1 MLHTTA
7 TTSFGKGESDQMST
21 DINTVSP
28 AIAQGTW
35 NVDPS
40 HSSVEFQVKHMGLAT
55 VKGFFNEF
63 EGKLEVAEDGTISAS
78 GTVDAASL
86 STRSEQRDEHLRSA
100 DFFDVEKY
108 PKLSFE
114 SKSIEQLDEET
125 YRITGDLTIHGTTRE
140 VVFEGVTQGVDQ
152 DPWGNT
158 RVGLEVVGQIE
169 RSDFGLSWNQALESG
184 GVLVGKKVKILLDL
198 STVKA

>member
-1 MLHTTA
+1 
-7 TTSFGKGESDQMST
+7 MST
-21 DINTVSP
+21 DTSVAP

-55 VKGFFNEF
+55 VKGFFSEF

-78 GTVDAASL
+78 GSVDAASL
-86 STRSEQRDEHLRSA
+86 NTRSDQRDEHLRSA
-100 DFFDVEKY
+100 DFFDVENN
-108 PKLSFE
+108 PKLSFQ
-114 SKSIEQLDEET
+114 SKSIEQIDEDT
-125 YRITGDLTIHGTTRE
+125 YKITGDLTIRGTTRE
-140 VVFEGVTQGVDQ
+140 VVFEGITQGVDQ

-169 RSDFGLSWNQALESG
+169 RSEFGLNWNQALESG

>member
-1 MLHTTA
+1 
-7 TTSFGKGESDQMST
+7 MST
-21 DINTVSP
+21 DTTANAVSP
-28 AIAQGTW
+28 SIAQGTW
-35 NVDPS
+35 SVDPS

-55 VKGFFNEF
+55 VKGFFSEF
-63 EGKLEVAEDGTISAS
+63 EGTLEVAEDGTINAYGS
-78 GTVDAASL
+78 VDAASL
-86 STRSEQRDEHLRSA
+86 NTRSDQRDEHLRSA
-100 DFFDVEKY
+100 DFFDVENN
-108 PKLSFE
+108 PKLSFQ
-114 SKSIEQLDEET
+114 SKSVEQLDDET
-125 YRITGDLTIHGTTRE
+125 YRITGDLTIHGITRE

>member
-1 MLHTTA
+1 
-7 TTSFGKGESDQMST
+7 MST
-21 DINTVSP
+21 DTVTP

-55 VKGFFNEF
+55 VKGFFSEF

-86 STRSEQRDEHLRSA
+86 STRSDQRDEHLRSA
-100 DFFDVEKY
+100 DFFDVENH
-108 PKLSFE
+108 PKLSFQ
-114 SKSIEQLDEET
+114 STAIEQIDEET
-125 YRITGDLTIHGTTRE
+125 YRITGDLTIRGTTRE

>member
-1 MLHTTA
+1 
-7 TTSFGKGESDQMST
+7 MST
-21 DINTVSP
+21 DTITP

-35 NVDPS
+35 TVDPS

-55 VKGFFNEF
+55 VKGFFSEF
-63 EGKLEVAEDGTISAS
+63 EGKLEVAEDGTVSAA

-86 STRSEQRDEHLRSA
+86 NTRSDQRDEHLRSA
-100 DFFDVEKY
+100 DFFDAENY
-108 PKLSFE
+108 PKLSFQ
-114 SKSIEQLDEET
+114 STAIEQIDEDT
-125 YRITGDLTIHGTTRE
+125 YRITGDLTIRGVTRE

-169 RSDFGLSWNQALESG
+169 RSDFGLNWNQALESG